1 MLVVYR
7 AISSVRAIQRRASAR
22 RVCLA
27 DAVSVSMGPGRS
39 PAQRVSRPWSVRAWR
54 ASRRT
59 GGACTTICF
68 SVFIAV
74 VRAFTAVSRVIFSW
88 RIISTAPS
96 AVLGMAVD

>member
-1 MLVVYR
+1 MLGGRDGRVDG
-7 AISSVRAIQRRASAR
+7 AR
-22 RVCLA
+22 SESGAAREQ
-27 DAVSVSMGPGRS
+27 AVIGEGVEGFSQDGR
-39 PAQRVSRPWSVRAWR
+39 
-54 ASRRT
+54 
-59 GGACTTICF
+59 GAFTTICF